1 MSLTFRIYRGAQLLR
16 EETLGQQVIKIGK
29 VSSAHLR
36 LEDES
41 ISRMHAIVERQG
53 NDVSLIDL
61 GSTRGTFVNGQRI
74 NKATLQS
81 GDVITLGDLRI
92 EVSMQAAAAPV
103 VKPVV
108 VPPPLPPAP
117 VLPRPMPA
125 VPPAEMFE
133 GAKSIE
139 VAAML
144 GDSVVDV
151 KHCIDPTTGK
161 VTPKTWGLFAAGAAC
176 VLASSIAFA
185 SSVHT
190 ASANQ
195 RAFET
200 WTRVDKKPAGAF
212 RAELPGQGYDWVAFG
227 GFAIG
232 IAALAGGLSRMRAE
246 KQSPSYRIGTAPGV
260 DMALENAPAAD
271 FELVAPRGDDFVL
284 NLGHGLQAEMLAN
297 GQHIPV
303 TASEL
308 PITAGAKY
316 RVRAGQATFMVS
328 AVARPRRQVS
338 PLLASLESRTLGYFA
353 GSLAVHIGLWA
364 LLQTIPV
371 EDSAGTIELSTQEQV
386 DIKGTTVA
394 IEDPVKKP
402 DPDDGQ
408 DGGNDS
414 GTMAIQGPDGQAGS
428 EKSLNHESSLNK
440 IKHVNE
446 TPQAARDEAIEM
458 ARREGILGDASL
470 IHNGFNVEMEGIS
483 SGWDDVSQYGAIYG
497 ADTEGYG
504 HFGVGRSGFGTGGGC
519 THEPCGTIPGSGG
532 YGTIGNGKHAGGEYG
547 LGGNGTGPGLP
558 GHHGSVPQPHF
569 GTATAIGDYDKD
581 IIRRYIRRN
590 ASKLQYCYE
599 KQLLAH
605 PGSEGEIQIQF
616 FIMPNGAV
624 NSSTA
629 KGFDNEVA
637 SCVADVV
644 GHIEF
649 PAPNG
654 GGVQVNYPLTFHAA
668 GQ

>member
-53 NDVSLIDL
+53 ETVSLIDL

-92 EVSMQAAAAPV
+92 EVSMQAAVPV
-103 VKPVV
+103 VAKPVV
-108 VPPPLPPAP
+108 VPPPLPPA
-117 VLPRPMPA
+117 LPRPMPA
-125 VPPAEMFE
+125 VQPAEVFE

-161 VTPKTWGLFAAGAAC
+161 VTAKTWGLFAAGAAC
-176 VLASSIAFA
+176 VLASGIAFA

-195 RAFET
+195 HAFET

-212 RAELPGQGYDWVAFG
+212 RAEMPGLGYDWVAFG
-227 GFAIG
+227 GFALG

-271 FELVAPRGDDFVL
+271 FALVAPRGDDFVL
-284 NLGHGLQAEMLAN
+284 NLGGGLSAEMMAN

-303 TASEL
+303 TATEL

-328 AVARPRRQVS
+328 AVARPRRQS
-338 PLLASLESRTLGYFA
+338 APLLAGLENKTLGYFA
-353 GSLAVHIGLWA
+353 GSLAVHIGILA
-364 LLQTIPV
+364 LLMTIPV
-371 EDSAGTIELSTQEQV
+371 EEGAANIDLSTQEQV
-386 DIKGTTVA
+386 GIKSAVNDY
-394 IEDPVKKP
+394 ENPVDKP
-402 DPDDGQ
+402 DPQTGDN
-408 DGGNDS
+408 GGNDS
-414 GTMAIQGPDGQAGS
+414 GTMAIQGPSGQSGS
-428 EKSLNHESSLNK
+428 EKSQNHDSSRNK
-440 IKHVNE
+440 IKNNNVD
-446 TPQAARDEAIEM
+446 PKVARDEAIDM

-470 IHNGFNVEMEGIS
+470 IHNGFNVDISGIS
-483 SGWDDVSQYGAIYG
+483 SGWDDANQYGDIFG

-532 YGTIGNGKHAGGEYG
+532 YGTIGTGKHAGGEYG
-547 LGGNGTGPGLP
+547 LGGTGNGPGLP
-558 GHHGSVPQPHF
+558 GHHAAVPQPHF
-569 GTATAIGDYDKD
+569 GDATAVGDYDKD

-637 SCVADVV
+637 NCVADVV

-649 PAPNG
+649 PAPKG